1 MTILV
6 FWTVGSYEVRRHTL
20 EGMFDLEAFD
30 ILWHKR
36 DELEARF
43 YHMDT
48 SSYSDPFGQYGIL
61 NASDFVE
68 DYNDE
73 ILDGG
78 KWTCII
84 RLDEEYVKQIIEE

>member
-1 MTILV
+1 MTILA
-6 FWTVGSYEVRRHTL
+6 FWGVGSYEVRRHSL
-20 EGMFDLEAFD
+20 DDVSDIDAFD

-43 YHMDT
+43 YNMDT
-48 SSYSDPFGQYGIL
+48 RDYGDPFGQYGIL

-73 ILDGG
+73 KLDGG

-84 RLDEEYVKQIIEE
+84 RIDEDDVKQIIEE